1 MMKKIFTLVVCCIL
15 AMNAFSQS
23 EESVDISGV
32 WIMTNETPRGKKVS
46 ELTITQEGNQANAK
60 SKKVEFTITIEGNI
74 VKWTQEIS
82 TPMGKMTIDKEG
94 IVEGDTMKGHM
105 TMASGPMSGKKMKWT
120 AIRKIEKE

>member
-1 MMKKIFTLVVCCIL
+1 MKRILTVLLICIL
-15 AMNAFSQS
+15 GSNTYAQT
-23 EESVDISGV
+23 EKTIDISGV

-46 ELTITQEGNQANAK
+46 ELTITQEGNQAKAK
-60 SKKVEFTITIEGNI
+60 SKKVEFTITIEGNK
-74 VKWTQEIS
+74 VKWTQDIS

-94 IVEGDTMKGHM
+94 IVEDDTMKGHM